1 MVHRYTLYSGNTRL
15 EVARGVHHDVP
26 HSAQG
31 GHHVH
36 ENVGHRDAGSEGEEP
51 PVARVAGPVCHPAAE
66 QEDGGEQ
73 QCDDQ

>member
-1 MVHRYTLYSGNTRL
+1 MSRM
-15 EVARGVHHDVP
+15 
-26 HSAQG
+26 SAQG

-51 PVARVAGPVCHPAAE
+51 PVSPVAGPVRQPAAE

-73 QCDDQ
+73 QRDDQ